1 MSLTKEEVCGE
12 QEDLEEER
20 RRRLAMCFLKVSSHI
35 NANFFQGGT
44 KRRRG
49 AREEVDDTANAF
61 CIPSGLK
68 STRAGSR

>member
-1 MSLTKEEVCGE
+1 
-12 QEDLEEER
+12 
-20 RRRLAMCFLKVSSHI
+20 MCFLKVSSHI

-44 KRRRG
+44 ERRG